1 MYARHNGH
9 LATLWGMT
17 VSADQK
23 NGLAV
28 SLSPS
33 CNANPANGVMSACTD
48 NIFSQEMAKVLP
60 VHRQL
65 KILANTAH
73 LH

>member
-1 MYARHNGH
+1 MGH
-9 LATLWGMT
+9 DRQCR
-17 VSADQK
+17 SEKRPD
-23 NGLAV
+23 

-48 NIFSQEMAKVLP
+48 NIFSQEMAKILP

-73 LH
+73 LHMLIENSLAQIF